1 MPTDKRDNPQH
12 PQSNVTKQERQYHI
26 QENNLKKTIDLT
38 TLSPQERTRLDT
50 AVIMLVDYILS
61 ANKEKVV

>member
-12 PQSNVTKQERQYHI
+12 SQSNATKQKRQYPI
-26 QENNLKKTIDLT
+26 QENTQKKAIDLT

>member
-12 PQSNVTKQERQYHI
+12 SQSNATKQERQYHI
-26 QENNLKKTIDLT
+26 QENNQKKTIDLT

-61 ANKEKVV
+61 ANKEKVI